1 MRLFIRVLSGIVML
15 ICLGVIMQY
24 LLSYRDVEL
33 GLHQAQ
39 QSKLEQLQQQNER
52 IIGWLSLE
60 GTRLDNPVL
69 QAEDNDFYLVHN
81 FLDERRRGG
90 SIFADYRNDV
100 FNDRHT
106 IFYGHVLRNGTMF
119 GDLAKFS
126 EQSYADNHPI
136 FRYETKDK
144 SYILQVFAAYETTTA
159 FYYIETDFTEETF
172 TQFLAEIQSRSEI
185 EMPIDVTANDRIV
198 TFSTCTTSLNDTERF
213 VVHAKLVE
221 QEH

>member
-1 MRLFIRVLSGIVML
+1 MRRFIRVMSGIVML
-15 ICLGVIMQY
+15 ISLGIIVQY
-24 LLSYRDVEL
+24 ILSYRDVEMDL
-33 GLHQAQ
+33 QQAQ
-39 QSKLEQLQQQNER
+39 QSELEQLQQQNER

-69 QAEDNDFYLVHN
+69 QAGDNDFYLVHN
-81 FLDERRRGG
+81 YLDERSRGG

-159 FYYIETDFTEETF
+159 FYYIETDFTEESF

-198 TFSTCTTSLNDTERF
+198 TFSTCTTSPNETERF
-213 VVHAKLVE
+213 VVHAKIVE